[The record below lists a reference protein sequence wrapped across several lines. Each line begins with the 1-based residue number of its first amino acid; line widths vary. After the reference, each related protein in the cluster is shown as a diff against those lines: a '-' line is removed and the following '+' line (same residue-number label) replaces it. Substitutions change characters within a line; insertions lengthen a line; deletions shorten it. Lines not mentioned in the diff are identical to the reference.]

1 MKFKQYQVDEDISTA
16 RTLDTSFYTDP
27 TIFDVSREKIFARG
41 LHYVGD
47 RQMLPENGWVH
58 PVNLLPGVL
67 DEPLV
72 LVRDKSG
79 ETRCMSNVCTH
90 RGNLL
95 VTEPGKAGK
104 LKCGYHG
111 RIFDM
116 DGKMTF
122 MPEFEGV
129 QNFPCK
135 DDHLTKLPLLGLGP
149 LLFTSLDEGID
160 SANYF
165 RDMEQKMSF
174 FPLDELIRRDDLSK
188 DYYLDANWALYVENY
203 LEGFHIPFVHDSLS
217 QVLDFGDY
225 ETELYYPWSSVQIGI
240 GKKDEHTFDLPAWSS
255 DYGKP
260 VAAYYFWV
268 FPNMMFNYY
277 PWGLSLNIVEP
288 LTHNKTKIS
297 FITYMLDESKYN
309 LGAGSDLDRV
319 EMEDEKI
326 VLQVQ
331 KGVHSRFYNQGR
343 YSVSRE
349 RGTHHFHRLL
359 AECLNG

>member
-1 MKFKQYQVDEDISTA
+1 MKLKPFTVDPDISTA

-27 TIFDVSREKIFARG
+27 QIFAMSREKIFARG
-41 LHYVGD
+41 LHYLGD
-47 RQMLPENGWVH
+47 TQMLPENSWVH
-58 PVNLLPGVL
+58 PLDLLPGVL
-67 DEPLV
+67 DESLV
-72 LVRDKSG
+72 LVRDKAG
-79 ETRCMSNVCTH
+79 NIRCLSNVCTH
-90 RGNLL
+90 RGNLV
-95 VTEPGKAGK
+95 VTEPGKAAK
-104 LKCGYHG
+104 LRCGYHG
-111 RIFDM
+111 RVFGQ
-116 DGKMTF
+116 DGTMTF

-129 QNFPCK
+129 KDFPCEA
-135 DDHLTKLPLLGLGP
+135 DHLTSLPLFEFGP
-149 LLFTSLDEGID
+149 LLFTSLDKNIGEH
-160 SANYF
+160 AYF
-165 RDMEQKMSF
+165 SDMRQKMSF
-174 FPLDELIRRDDLSK
+174 FPLDKLIRRDDLSK
-188 DYYLDANWALYVENY
+188 DYFMDANWALYVENY

-240 GKKDEHTFDLPAWSS
+240 GKKDEHTFDLPETSA

-268 FPNMMFNYY
+268 FPNMMFNFY

-288 LTHNKTKIS
+288 LAHDKTKIS
-297 FITYMLDESKYN
+297 FITYMLDESKHN

-319 EMEDEKI
+319 EMEDEAI

-331 KGVHSRFYNQGR
+331 RGVKSRFYTHGR

-359 AECLNG
+359 AECLHG